1 MSIFMSIQESNIKE
15 DTACNLKVSLLRGG
29 REERVT
35 SMLEIKTQVWS
46 NVSIKKMFSFSVK
59 FLEEPKSR

>member
-29 REERVT
+29 RKERVT
-35 SMLEIKTQVWS
+35 SMLKIKTQVWS
-46 NVSIKKMFSFSVK
+46 NVSIKKCSV
-59 FLEEPKSR
+59 FQ